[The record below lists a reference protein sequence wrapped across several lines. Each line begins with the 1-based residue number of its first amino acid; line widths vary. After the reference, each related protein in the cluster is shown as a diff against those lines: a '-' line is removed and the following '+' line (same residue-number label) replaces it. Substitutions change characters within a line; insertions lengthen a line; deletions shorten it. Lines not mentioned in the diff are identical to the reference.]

1 MQYKTDFNIYK
12 FSFWSGAEDRIKDI
26 KALGLMDELQN
37 YIEQLFYDKIPSA
50 TDINDFVW
58 FDCDDEFLNELKGVM
73 EDANEEDDEEDEE

>member
-1 MQYKTDFNIYK
+1 MQFKSDFNIYT
-12 FSFWSGAEDRIKDI
+12 FPFWSGAKDRIEDI

-73 EDANEEDDEEDEE
+73 EDANEEDEEDEE